1 MQILADIT
9 HKKVETV
16 HDPQEAGAVGVAL
29 IAAVGLGIYPDF
41 ESLKKV
47 VKVDKTFE
55 PQAENE
61 EIYDFLFQSYKEVY
75 GNLRGLYGKLNK
87 RRFREASS

>member
-1 MQILADIT
+1 MQILADVT

-16 HDPQEAGAVGVAL
+16 RDPQEAGAVGVAL
-29 IAAVGLGIYPDF
+29 IATVGLGIHPDF

-47 VKVDKTFE
+47 VRVDKTFE